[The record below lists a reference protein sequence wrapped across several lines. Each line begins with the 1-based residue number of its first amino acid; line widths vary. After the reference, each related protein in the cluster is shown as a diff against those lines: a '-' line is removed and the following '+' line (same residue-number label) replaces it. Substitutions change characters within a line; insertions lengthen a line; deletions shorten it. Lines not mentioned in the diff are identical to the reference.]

1 MAIPATVSRPRA
13 LLRGWGARE
22 GGARGGDR
30 LRRAAPGVL
39 AGLCL
44 GLLALGPGLRRG
56 FVLSYDMIFVPREPF
71 SAALPGLAPPRAVPS
86 DLVIATAS
94 RVLPADIV
102 QKLVLLSIFVLA
114 CSGMAALLE
123 DRPLLARLASGVF
136 YAWNPYVA
144 ERLIIG
150 QWALLLGYAGLP
162 WVLRAVLRRGPV
174 QLVLA
179 LLPAIIG
186 GFAAMTVTG
195 LVLVPA
201 AICTRSG
208 RRAAVTLGVF
218 AVGTLPW
225 LIPSFLHP
233 VYADPAGVAAF
244 SSRADTP
251 FGTVGSLLMLGG
263 MWNAETVPKG
273 YGGDASALW
282 LAIAGAALAAFA
294 LAGWRH
300 AGRTRHWD
308 AAWLALSAGAVLG
321 FVIASLGVTAAG
333 RDVLRSATEAW
344 PGFATFRDAQQYIA
358 PLAVAEAAGVAA
370 AVAWGMDPGTF
381 RKRRSG
387 KQQGTDGTD
396 AAGVA
401 LGIVALLAP
410 VVLLPGLAWGAAGR
424 LRPAWY
430 PASWLAAARMIDGAP
445 APGAV
450 LLLPWAADR
459 EPSWNHGE
467 KLLDPWPRLLSRL
480 VIWNDGMQ
488 VGNVK
493 MAPDD
498 PRARALN
505 SVVSGG
511 GPLTQAL
518 RSAGVRFVIDDADPP
533 DGQIAS
539 RLPGCAVRVSEPGL
553 VVCEIS
559 PG

>member
-1 MAIPATVSRPRA
+1 MATPATVSRPRR
-13 LLRGWGARE
+13 LLRGRGAR
-22 GGARGGDR
+22 RGDR
-30 LRRAAPGVL
+30 LRRAAPAVV
-39 AGLCL
+39 GLCL

-56 FVLSYDMIFVPREPF
+56 FLLSYDMVFVPREPF

-94 RVLPADIV
+94 RILPADIV

-114 CSGMAALLE
+114 CSGVAALLK
-123 DRPLLARLASGVF
+123 DQPLLARLASGVF
-136 YAWNPYVA
+136 YTWNPYVA

-150 QWALLLGYAGLP
+150 QWALLIGYAGLP

-174 QLVLA
+174 QLLLA

-186 GFAAMTVTG
+186 GFAAMTVTA

-201 AICTRSG
+201 AIFTRSV

-218 AVGTLPW
+218 VVGTLPW

-273 YGGDASALW
+273 YGGHSSVLW
-282 LAIAGAALAAFA
+282 LAIVLVALAAFV

-300 AGRTRHWD
+300 RSRTRHWD
-308 AAWLALSAGAVLG
+308 ATWLALCVGAVVGLL
-321 FVIASLGVTAAG
+321 IASLGVTAAG
-333 RDVLRSATEAW
+333 RDVSRSATEAW
-344 PGFATFRDAQQYIA
+344 SGFATFRDAQQFIA
-358 PLAVAEAAGVAA
+358 PLALAEAAGMAA
-370 AVAWGMDPGTF
+370 AVAWVMNPATF
-381 RKRRSG
+381 RKERSG
-387 KQQGTDGTD
+387 KHRRLGSTDT
-396 AAGVA
+396 AGAA
-401 LGIVALLAP
+401 LGVVALLAP

-424 LRPAWY
+424 LRPTWY
-430 PASWLAAARMIDGAP
+430 PATWLAAARMIDDSP
-445 APGAV
+445 APGTV

-459 EPSWNHGE
+459 EPAWNHGE
-467 KLLDPWPRLLSRL
+467 KVLDPWPRLLSRL

-493 MAPDD
+493 MEPDD

-505 SVVSGG
+505 HVVSGG
-511 GPLTQAL
+511 GPLTEAL

-533 DGQIAS
+533 DGEVAT
-539 RLPGCAVRVSEPGL
+539 RLRGCAVRVSEPGL